1 MILEKTQF
9 CINTN
14 QAENLL
20 ISIWFPEEVQSIANI
35 LFKCTMGNGSVCY
48 LLFSGYRERN
58 TGQAVSTGQGC
69 ESVLPLNATNSFVG
83 KYASYLKK
91 TVSDWHREDRWL
103 VGTKPV
109 RDREK
114 RINIFTESRGTH
126 EWRLH
131 LHPQRKKKIKD
142 LLRSSSPIFNR
153 QTRNEKCPIPRDLH

>member
-9 CINTN
+9 CININ
-14 QAENLL
+14 RAENLL
-20 ISIWFPEEVQSIANI
+20 ISIWFPEEVQSITNI

-48 LLFSGYRERN
+48 LLFSGYRDRN
-58 TGQAVSTGQGC
+58 TSRAVSTGQEC

-142 LLRSSSPIFNR
+142 LIRSSPIFNR